1 MDQRSCSLVQSE
13 KFRRQSMSNAIISID
28 KIVVKNSCILCHV
41 SGRDAQLEQSEND
54 NPTRKI
60 SSWFKVARCD
70 ESYTVFF
77 RRIVF
82 SLEL

>member
-1 MDQRSCSLVQSE
+1 
-13 KFRRQSMSNAIISID
+13 MSNAIISID

-60 SSWFKVARCD
+60 SSWFKVARYD